1 MPLKEKISKNSFLCY
16 KLLTSQN
23 KPVRHCNMEKKQ
35 IMVAI
40 FAITAMIFSA
50 CSTNHKT
57 VSGDKKY
64 GKENKKSSF
73 VTKDGTQF
81 MREGKPYRYIGTNL
95 WYASILASEG
105 EGGNRERFCKELD
118 HLKSIGITN
127 LRIATGPDAGSDL
140 ANPAK
145 PYLQTA
151 PGIFN
156 DTILKGLDFAIAE
169 LEKRGMTA
177 VIYLNNAWDWSGGF
191 GFYLKQCGYGDSPN
205 TNEDG
210 GYNRYVEYCSNFA
223 REPKALEMYYS
234 YIKSIISRT
243 NSITGRAYRDEP
255 AIMSWQLCNEPR
267 AFSKENKE
275 LLAKWIAKA
284 AALIKSIDNNH
295 LVSTGS
301 EGYIGCEVDAE
312 LCERIHA
319 DKNIDY
325 LTIHIWPVNWG
336 WAPRSNPDSGIGNA
350 CTESGKYIDEHIAMA
365 KRIDK
370 PLVIEEFGYSRKN
383 NISGVDIPTE
393 SRDIFYSFIFEQVKK
408 SADEKGPIAG
418 CNFWGWGGSGRPRD
432 LIWKPG
438 DDYLCDPPHEPQGW
452 YSVFDCDTTTIDI
465 IKKYAIEINK

>member
-105 EGGNRERFCKELD
+105 EGGNRERFCKEVD

>member
-1 MPLKEKISKNSFLCY
+1 
-16 KLLTSQN
+16 
-23 KPVRHCNMEKKQ
+23 MEKKQ

-383 NISGVDIPTE
+383 NISGIDIPTE